1 MITVLQTLPVASSDA
16 NVAPGNTAQDGAEN
30 GFSQLFAAARAGAS
44 DRPAGGGNTSR
55 DGKGGNVASSGGSG
69 LPLVP
74 GNTPGMEGGE
84 AGSGVWQPFTLALE
98 GLAEPNP
105 DGAAATADTALP
117 SPLTGSTDATAAEK
131 AVGGSLV
138 TPLTL
143 AETTADAAA
152 NSLAP
157 PDTGVLGTGAAATG
171 SAMLTG
177 ETAAGAPGA
186 VPVIPGEL
194 ADGPAKAGQA
204 ALQAALQAG
213 APSAGQAAAQAATA
227 RAEALAAA
235 EPTAASTEEAGM
247 LAAAERLRG
256 EEATALQAARQRAP
270 EGGLEPLRAALAAGG
285 GESTTPTTAMSATQ
299 GANAAADTSAPTAPR
314 TFAHLA
320 MTHAPQDAE
329 FAGELA
335 NRLQIFARNG
345 GHEATLQLHP
355 ADLGRLQVS
364 ITTEGD
370 QARVVF
376 VADSAAARDAI
387 EQSMPRLR
395 EMLAQS
401 GLQLSHSDVS
411 SQFQGGAD
419 SQRDAPGL
427 PRTAGAD
434 SLADGPVPGT
444 AEPGAALA
452 SAGVRLVDYY
462 I

>member
-44 DRPAGGGNTSR
+44 DRPAGGVNTLR
-55 DGKGGNVASSGGSG
+55 DGNGGNAASSGGSG
-69 LPLVP
+69 LPPVP
-74 GNTPGMEGGE
+74 GNTPGVEGGE
-84 AGSGVWQPFTLALE
+84 ASSGVWQPFTLALE
-98 GLAEPNP
+98 GLVEPTP
-105 DGAAATADTALP
+105 DGAATTADTAL
-117 SPLTGSTDATAAEK
+117 SNLLTGSTDAAADDG
-131 AVGGSLV
+131 AVGAAPSV
-138 TPLTL
+138 PLTL
-143 AETTADAAA
+143 AEARAGATA
-152 NSLAP
+152 NVLAP
-157 PDTGVLGTGAAATG
+157 PDTEVLATGAAATG
-171 SAMLTG
+171 RAMLTG

-186 VPVIPGEL
+186 VPVTSGEL
-194 ADGPAKAGQA
+194 AEGPAKAG
-204 ALQAALQAG
+204 QAALQAG
-213 APSAGQAAAQAATA
+213 APSAGQAAAQATTA
-227 RAEALAAA
+227 RAEALTAA
-235 EPTAASTEEAGM
+235 EPTAASPEEAGM

-256 EEATALQAARQRAP
+256 EETTALQAARQRAP

-299 GANAAADTSAPTAPR
+299 GANATADTSAPTAPR
-314 TFAHLA
+314 TPAHLA

-335 NRLQIFARNG
+335 NRLQVFARNG

-364 ITTEGD
+364 ITTDGE
-370 QARVVF
+370 QARVLF

-411 SQFQGGAD
+411 GQFQGGAD
-419 SQRDAPGL
+419 SQRDTPGL

-434 SLADGPVPGT
+434 GLTDGPVPGT

>member
-55 DGKGGNVASSGGSG
+55 DGKGGNAASSGGSG

-98 GLAEPNP
+98 GLAEPTP
-105 DGAAATADTALP
+105 DAAAATADAVLP
-117 SPLTGSTDATAAEK
+117 SPLTGLTDAPAAES
-131 AVGGSLV
+131 AVGASPV

-143 AETTADAAA
+143 AETTAGAVAS
-152 NSLAP
+152 SLAP
-157 PDTGVLGTGAAATG
+157 PDTGVLTTGAAATG

-177 ETAAGAPGA
+177 EMAAAGAL
-186 VPVIPGEL
+186 PVTSGEL
-194 ADGPAKAGQA
+194 AEGPAKAA
-204 ALQAALQAG
+204 QAALQAG
-213 APSAGQAAAQAATA
+213 APPAGQAAVQAATA
-227 RAEALAAA
+227 RAEALTAA

-285 GESTTPTTAMSATQ
+285 GESTTPTTALSATQ
-299 GANAAADTSAPTAPR
+299 GANATVDTSAPTAPR
-314 TFAHLA
+314 TPAHLA

-335 NRLQIFARNG
+335 NRLQVFARNG

-364 ITTEGD
+364 ITTDGD
-370 QARVVF
+370 QARVLF

-411 SQFQGGAD
+411 SQFQGGGD

-434 SLADGPVPGT
+434 GLADGPVTGT
-444 AEPGAALA
+444 AEPGATLA
-452 SAGVRLVDYY
+452 STGVRLVDYY

>member
-55 DGKGGNVASSGGSG
+55 DGKGGNAASSGGSG

-131 AVGGSLV
+131 A
-138 TPLTL
+138 
-143 AETTADAAA
+143 
-152 NSLAP
+152 
-157 PDTGVLGTGAAATG
+157 
-171 SAMLTG
+171 
-177 ETAAGAPGA
+177 AGAPGA

-204 ALQAALQAG
+204 ALQAG
-213 APSAGQAAAQAATA
+213 VPSAGQAAAQAATA

-314 TFAHLA
+314 TSAHLA

-411 SQFQGGAD
+411 GQFQGGAD
-419 SQRDAPGL
+419 SQRDTPGL

-434 SLADGPVPGT
+434 GLTDGPVPGT

>member
-55 DGKGGNVASSGGSG
+55 DGKGGNASSSGGSG
-69 LPLVP
+69 LPP
-74 GNTPGMEGGE
+74 ASGNTPGVAGGE

-98 GLAEPNP
+98 GLAGPAP
-105 DGAAATADTALP
+105 DAAAAAADGALP
-117 SPLTGSTDATAAEK
+117 SPLTALTDATAAES
-131 AVGGSLV
+131 AVGASLV

-143 AETTADAAA
+143 AETTAGAVA

-157 PDTGVLGTGAAATG
+157 PDTGVLTTGTAATG
-171 SAMLTG
+171 SARLTG
-177 ETAAGAPGA
+177 ETAAGAL
-186 VPVIPGEL
+186 PVTSGEF
-194 ADGPAKAGQA
+194 AEGPAKAG
-204 ALQAALQAG
+204 QAALQAG

-227 RAEALAAA
+227 RAEALTAA

-270 EGGLEPLRAALAAGG
+270 EGGLESLRAALAAGG
-285 GESTTPTTAMSATQ
+285 GESAPPTTALSATQ
-299 GANAAADTSAPTAPR
+299 GANATADTSAPTAPR
-314 TFAHLA
+314 TPAHLA

-335 NRLQIFARNG
+335 NRLQVFARNG

-411 SQFQGGAD
+411 GQFQGGAD

-434 SLADGPVPGT
+434 GLADGAVPGT

>member
-16 NVAPGNTAQDGAEN
+16 NSAPGNTVQDGAEN

-55 DGKGGNVASSGGSG
+55 DGNGGNAASSGGSG
-69 LPLVP
+69 LPPVA
-74 GNTPGMEGGE
+74 GNAQGAGDLE
-84 AGSGVWQPFTLALE
+84 AGSGLWQPFTLTLDE
-98 GLAEPNP
+98 GLAEATP
-105 DGAAATADTALP
+105 DGAAATENTALP
-117 SPLTGSTDATAAEK
+117 NLLSGSTDAATDAATDATADES
-131 AVGGSLV
+131 AVSAAPV
-138 TPLTL
+138 APLTL
-143 AETTADAAA
+143 AETTAGATTNA
-152 NSLAP
+152 LLP
-157 PDTGVLGTGAAATG
+157 PDAKVLTRGTAASGSVLLTPELAAAT
-171 SAMLTG
+171 
-177 ETAAGAPGA
+177 PGA
-186 VPVIPGEL
+186 VPVTL
-194 ADGPAKAGQA
+194 
-204 ALQAALQAG
+204 G
-213 APSAGQAAAQAATA
+213 AQSAGQPAMQSAAQATTA
-227 RAEALAAA
+227 RAEALTAA
-235 EPTAASTEEAGM
+235 EPTAASTEEAVA
-247 LAAAERLRG
+247 LASAERLRG

-285 GESTTPTTAMSATQ
+285 GESTTPTTAVSASQ
-299 GANAAADTSAPTAPR
+299 GANATADTSAPTAPR
-314 TFAHLA
+314 TPAHLA

-335 NRLQIFARNG
+335 NRLQVFARNG

-364 ITTEGD
+364 ITTDGD
-370 QARVVF
+370 QARVLF

-411 SQFQGGAD
+411 GQFQGGAD
-419 SQRDAPGL
+419 SQRDAPSL
-427 PRTAGAD
+427 PRTAGAEG
-434 SLADGPVPGT
+434 LADGPVSGT
-444 AEPGAALA
+444 AEPGAAQA

>member
-16 NVAPGNTAQDGAEN
+16 NVAPGNSAQDGAEN

-44 DRPAGGGNTSR
+44 DRPAGGGNASR
-55 DGKGGNVASSGGSG
+55 DGKGGNAAASGGSG
-69 LPLVP
+69 LPPVP
-74 GNTPGMEGGE
+74 GNTPGVEGGE

-98 GLAEPNP
+98 ELVEPTP
-105 DGAAATADTALP
+105 DGAAATADAAL
-117 SPLTGSTDATAAEK
+117 SNLLTGSTDAAADDG
-131 AVGGSLV
+131 AVGAAPSV
-138 TPLTL
+138 PLTL
-143 AETTADAAA
+143 AEARAGATA
-152 NSLAP
+152 NVLVP
-157 PDTGVLGTGAAATG
+157 PDAGVLATG

-177 ETAAGAPGA
+177 EMVAGAPGA
-186 VPVIPGEL
+186 VPVTSGEL
-194 ADGPAKAGQA
+194 VEGPAKVG
-204 ALQAALQAG
+204 QAALQAG
-213 APSAGQAAAQAATA
+213 APSAGQSAAQAATA
-227 RAEALAAA
+227 RAEALTAA
-235 EPTAASTEEAGM
+235 EPTAASTEEAGI
-247 LAAAERLRG
+247 LAGAERLRG

-299 GANAAADTSAPTAPR
+299 GANATADTSAPTAPR
-314 TFAHLA
+314 TPAHLA

-335 NRLQIFARNG
+335 NRLQVFARNG

-364 ITTEGD
+364 ITTDGD
-370 QARVVF
+370 QARVLF

-427 PRTAGAD
+427 PRAAGAD
-434 SLADGPVPGT
+434 GLADGPVPGT
-444 AEPGAALA
+444 AEPGTALA
-452 SAGVRLVDYY
+452 SSGVRLVDYY

>member
-55 DGKGGNVASSGGSG
+55 DGKGGNAASSGGSG

-131 AVGGSLV
+131 A
-138 TPLTL
+138 
-143 AETTADAAA
+143 
-152 NSLAP
+152 
-157 PDTGVLGTGAAATG
+157 
-171 SAMLTG
+171 
-177 ETAAGAPGA
+177 AGAPGA

-204 ALQAALQAG
+204 ALQAG
-213 APSAGQAAAQAATA
+213 VPSAGQAAAQAATA

-314 TFAHLA
+314 TSAHLA

-411 SQFQGGAD
+411 GQFQGGAD

>member
-55 DGKGGNVASSGGSG
+55 DGKGGNAASSGGSG
-69 LPLVP
+69 LPP
-74 GNTPGMEGGE
+74 ASGNTPGVAGGE

-98 GLAEPNP
+98 GLAEPAP
-105 DGAAATADTALP
+105 DAAAAAADAALP
-117 SPLTGSTDATAAEK
+117 SPLTVSTEAAAAESV
-131 AVGGSLV
+131 VGASPV

-143 AETTADAAA
+143 AETTAGAVA
-152 NSLAP
+152 NSLAL
-157 PDTGVLGTGAAATG
+157 PDTGVLTTGVAATG
-171 SAMLTG
+171 SARLTG
-177 ETAAGAPGA
+177 ETAAGAL
-186 VPVIPGEL
+186 PVTSGEF
-194 ADGPAKAGQA
+194 AEGPAKAGQA
-204 ALQAALQAG
+204 TLQAG

-227 RAEALAAA
+227 RAEALTAA

-285 GESTTPTTAMSATQ
+285 GESAPPTTALSATQ
-299 GANAAADTSAPTAPR
+299 GANATADTSAPTAPR
-314 TFAHLA
+314 TPAHLA

-335 NRLQIFARNG
+335 NRLQVFARNG

-411 SQFQGGAD
+411 GQFQGGAD

-427 PRTAGAD
+427 PRTAGTD
-434 SLADGPVPGT
+434 GLADGAVPGT

-452 SAGVRLVDYY
+452 STGVRLVDYY

>member
-55 DGKGGNVASSGGSG
+55 DGKGGNAASSGGSG
-69 LPLVP
+69 LPPVP
-74 GNTPGMEGGE
+74 GSTPGVAGGE

-98 GLAEPNP
+98 GLAEPAP
-105 DGAAATADTALP
+105 DAAAAAEDAVLP
-117 SPLTGSTDATAAEK
+117 SPLTVSTDATAAES
-131 AVGGSLV
+131 AVGASPV

-143 AETTADAAA
+143 AETTAGAVA

-157 PDTGVLGTGAAATG
+157 PDTGVLTSGVAATG

-186 VPVIPGEL
+186 VPVTSGEL
-194 ADGPAKAGQA
+194 AEGPVKAGQA
-204 ALQAALQAG
+204 ALQAG
-213 APSAGQAAAQAATA
+213 APPAGQAAAQAANA
-227 RAEALAAA
+227 RAEALTAA
-235 EPTAASTEEAGM
+235 EPTAANTEEAGM

-285 GESTTPTTAMSATQ
+285 GESAPPTTALSATQ
-299 GANAAADTSAPTAPR
+299 GANATADTSAPTAPR
-314 TFAHLA
+314 TPAHLA

-335 NRLQIFARNG
+335 NRLQVFARNG

-364 ITTEGD
+364 ITTDGD
-370 QARVVF
+370 QARVLF

-411 SQFQGGAD
+411 GQFQGGAD

-434 SLADGPVPGT
+434 GLADGPVPGT

-452 SAGVRLVDYY
+452 SAGARLVDYY

>member
-55 DGKGGNVASSGGSG
+55 DGKGGNAASPGGSS

-74 GNTPGMEGGE
+74 GNTPGVEGGE
-84 AGSGVWQPFTLALE
+84 AGSGVRQPFTLALE

-131 AVGGSLV
+131 AVGASPV

-204 ALQAALQAG
+204 ALQTG
-213 APSAGQAAAQAATA
+213 VPSAGQAAAQAATA

-285 GESTTPTTAMSATQ
+285 SESTTSTTAMSATQ
-299 GANAAADTSAPTAPR
+299 GANATADTSAPTAPR
-314 TFAHLA
+314 TPAHLA

-335 NRLQIFARNG
+335 NRLQVFARNG

-364 ITTEGD
+364 ITTDGD
-370 QARVVF
+370 QARVLF